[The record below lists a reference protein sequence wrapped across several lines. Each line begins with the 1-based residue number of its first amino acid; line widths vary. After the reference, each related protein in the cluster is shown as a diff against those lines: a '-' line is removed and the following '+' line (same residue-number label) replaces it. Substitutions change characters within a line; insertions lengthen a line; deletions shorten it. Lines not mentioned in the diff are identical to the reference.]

1 MADTTDLKRD
11 VFIMF
16 KDAICAV
23 VDFQHVNPGKGS
35 AFVRTRLKNVQT
47 GKVLEHTFKA
57 GEGIDVVDLDR
68 SNMQYLYKD
77 ADNYYFMDNS
87 NYEQHAISAEMIGE
101 KGGYLKEGQEAT
113 VLMHG
118 ATPLSIDLPKKL
130 TFKVTEAMPAV
141 KGDTSSGR
149 VLKEVTIETGMKVN
163 VPIFIDQGEMIVI
176 STETGEYVERASK

>member
-35 AFVRTRLKNVQT
+35 AFVRTRLKNVLT

-57 GEGIDVVDLDR
+57 GEGIDLVELER
-68 SNMQYLYKD
+68 ANMQYLYKD
-77 ADNYYFMDNS
+77 ENNYQFMDNVS
-87 NYEQHAISAEMIGE
+87 FEQHGLSVDLVGD
-101 KGGYLKEGQEAT
+101 KGRYLKEGQGVT

-118 ATPLSIDLPKKL
+118 ETPLSIDLSKKL
-130 TFKVTEAMPAV
+130 TFKVIEAMPV
-141 KGDTSSGR
+141 EKGDSAQGR
-149 VLKEVTIETGMKVN
+149 VTKEVTLETGMKLA
-163 VPIFIDQGEMIVI
+163 VPVFVKEGEMVVVN
-176 STETGEYVERASK
+176 TETGEYVERA